1 MAPALGTRSSVGDPK
16 PFSSLL
22 TSKVFLSKRSQ
33 QGPTKTNNMLPLD
46 AQKMD
51 GHIDRTESRSIVMEI
66 GPNPEELVR
75 ET

>member
-1 MAPALGTRSSVGDPK
+1 METPN
-16 PFSSLL
+16 PFSSPLL
-22 TSKVFLSKRSQ
+22 TSKVSSYPSDLSRAQ
-33 QGPTKTNNMLPLD
+33 QKLTICSLLD

-51 GHIDRTESRSIVMEI
+51 GHIDRTESRSTVMEI